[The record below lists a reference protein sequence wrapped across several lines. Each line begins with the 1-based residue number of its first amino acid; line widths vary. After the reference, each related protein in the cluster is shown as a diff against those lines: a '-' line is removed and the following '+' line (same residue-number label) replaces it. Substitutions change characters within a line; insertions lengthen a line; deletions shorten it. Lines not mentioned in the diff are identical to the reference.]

1 MNKHLRTAFLAT
13 TLGVVAAAAAL
24 YFGREDF
31 ADGANPNTTQAEG
44 TPVAALATEHSAV
57 PTQTPTRS
65 TSAGPVWTVDNIR
78 DLQPLAPAR
87 NDIVPRA
94 IPSLEA
100 YDTALATLA
109 PAIDQRA
116 GDPDNAW
123 AIAHGLLARGPE
135 FRIADGRAAIP
146 HLFSVFA
153 EARPAGALALQGFP
167 RERDGKP
174 VEAHT
179 DLILKNLTE
188 IGLDPTTEFPMA
200 GGMATGADLYRYTLL
215 KTFLR
220 AADNKSNFDSPADM
234 SWGLQSLAAW
244 APSET
249 VQWQA
254 LDGTPMDLDTLAD
267 FVALVMTKESKFM
280 FDQMRAGE
288 SFERKGQSLFLYPCG
303 GAHLVQGASYAVGRG
318 YGGADAKRA
327 VEAQVGLL
335 FYRLP
340 IELEIYADAAKKNR
354 LYRKKLAVQRLKFLG
369 HWLESVSKLQI
380 MGFFTP
386 DEMQLQIIEGA
397 AQNLI
402 LVVRELDEQG
412 VFRNL
417 DIVRVEDPQMYLDVV
432 GDSAHAVRGLELA
445 LGRQTLRW

>member
-1 MNKHLRTAFLAT
+1 MNQHLRTALLAT
-13 TLGVVAAAAAL
+13 TLGVVAAVAAL
-24 YFGREDF
+24 SFGRDDL
-31 ADGANPNTTQAEG
+31 ADGAADAAVADAVVSG
-44 TPVAALATEHSAV
+44 SSPVVPAASPKRA
-57 PTQTPTRS
+57 P
-65 TSAGPVWTVDNIR
+65 TSALVWTTDNIR
-78 DLQPLAPAR
+78 DLQPVMPGR
-87 NDIVPRA
+87 NDVVPRP
-94 IPSLEA
+94 IPALEA

-123 AIAHGLLARGPE
+123 AIAHGLLARGSE
-135 FRIADGRAAIP
+135 FRIADGRNAIP
-146 HLFSVFA
+146 HLFSVYA
-153 EARPAGALALQGFP
+153 EARSAGTLTLQGFP

-188 IGLDPTTEFPMA
+188 IGLDPTTEFPIA

-220 AADNKSNFDSPADM
+220 ASDNQSNFDSPADM
-234 SWGLQSLAAW
+234 PWGLQALAAW

-249 VQWQA
+249 LKWQA
-254 LDGTPMDLDTLAD
+254 LDGTPMDLDSLTD
-267 FVALVMTKESKFM
+267 FVTLVLAKESKFM
-280 FDQMRAGE
+280 LDQMRAGT
-288 SFERKGQSLFLYPCG
+288 SFERKGQPLFSYACG
-303 GAHLVQGASYAVGRG
+303 GAHLLQGAAYAVGRG
-318 YGGADAKRA
+318 YGSPDARRA
-327 VEAQVGLL
+327 VEMQVGLL

-340 IELEIYADAAKKNR
+340 VELDIYAEAAKKNR
-354 LYRKKLAVQRLKFLG
+354 LYRKKLAVQRMKFLG
-369 HWLESVSKLQI
+369 HWLESISKLQI
-380 MGFFTP
+380 MGLFTP
-386 DEMQLQIIEGA
+386 DDMQVQIIEGA
-397 AQNLI
+397 AQNLT

>member
-1 MNKHLRTAFLAT
+1 MNKHLRTALLAT
-13 TLGVVAAAAAL
+13 TLGVVAAFAAL
-24 YFGREDF
+24 YFGGDDL
-31 ADGANPNTTQAEG
+31 ADGAASGATVADAAPNPG
-44 TPVAALATEHSAV
+44 TAVV
-57 PTQTPTRS
+57 PTAPPERATAPQS
-65 TSAGPVWTVDNIR
+65 VWTTDNIR
-78 DLQPLAPAR
+78 DLQPVLAAR
-87 NDIVPRA
+87 NEAVPRP

-109 PAIDQRA
+109 PAIDQRG

-123 AIAHGLLARGPE
+123 AIAHGLLARGTE

-146 HLFSVFA
+146 HLFSVYA
-153 EARPAGALALQGFP
+153 EPRPAGSLTLQGFP
-167 RERDGKP
+167 REREGKP

-188 IGLDPTTEFPMA
+188 IGLDPTAEFPMA
-200 GGMATGADLYRYTLL
+200 GGIATGADLYRYTLL

-220 AADNKSNFDSPADM
+220 ASDNQSNFDSPADM
-234 SWGLQSLAAW
+234 PWGLQALAAW
-244 APSET
+244 APAET

-254 LDGTPMDLDTLAD
+254 LDGTPMDLDALTD
-267 FVALVMTKESKFM
+267 FVTLVLAKESKFM
-280 FDQMRAGE
+280 FDQMRAGQ
-288 SFERKGQSLFLYPCG
+288 SFERKGQPLFSYACG
-303 GAHLVQGASYAVGRG
+303 GAHLVQGVSYAVGRG
-318 YGGADAKRA
+318 YGSADARRA
-327 VEAQVGLL
+327 VEMQVGLL

-340 IELEIYADAAKKNR
+340 VELEIYEEAGKKNR
-354 LYRKKLAVQRLKFLG
+354 LYRKKLAVQRMKFLG
-369 HWLESVSKLQI
+369 HWLESISKLQI

-397 AQNLI
+397 AQNLT
-402 LVVRELDEQG
+402 LVIRELDEAG